1 MMVSISSSN
10 VLDRPLVERVAAG
23 LFTSPGLVEK
33 DWHVTRALAVLARF
47 DHGAAAPA
55 FGGGTSLSKGWGL
68 IKRFSEDIDF
78 KVAMPAAASRSKA
91 RNERSDYRERILA
104 ALMEAE
110 FTLDGEPMKR
120 DESQFFS
127 LNLFYPSL
135 FVTGRGLRPHLR
147 VEMTL
152 TAPALPPIAR
162 PIGPLI
168 GMAERKP
175 PEVPAF
181 PCVDPVETAADKLS
195 ALAWRVHARRRG
207 SDKDDPTIIRHLHD
221 LAALKET
228 VAASDGFADLV
239 RKAAAGDVGR
249 GGEATASIAS
259 ATILSGMLEKLTD
272 DKLWAGEY
280 QDYVDGVSF
289 ARPAERIGF
298 DQALAA
304 VRDLVERLKAE
315 RR

>member
-1 MMVSISSSN
+1 MVSISSSN
-10 VLDRPLVERVAAG
+10 VPDRLLVERVAAG

-33 DWHVTRALAVLARF
+33 DWHITRAIGVLARF

-78 KVAMPAAASRSKA
+78 KVAMPTAASRSKA
-91 RNERSDYRERILA
+91 RSERSDYRERILA
-104 ALMEAE
+104 ALTEAE

-127 LNLFYPSL
+127 VNLLYPSL
-135 FVTGRGLRPHLR
+135 FVTGLGLRPHFR

-152 TAPALPPIAR
+152 TAPTLPPVAR
-162 PIGPLI
+162 PIGSLI

-175 PEVPAF
+175 SEVPAF

-195 ALAWRVHARRRG
+195 ALAWRVNARQRG
-207 SDKDDPTIIRHLHD
+207 SVRDDPTIVRHLHD
-221 LAALKET
+221 LAALKESVTAFGGFAGLVCQT
-228 VAASDGFADLV
+228 VA
-239 RKAAAGDVGR
+239 GDAGR
-249 GGEATASIAS
+249 GGEATALTAP
-259 ATILSGMLEKLTD
+259 ATLLTGMLEKLTD

-280 QDYVDGVSF
+280 QDYVDAVSF

-298 DQALAA
+298 DAALAA
-304 VRDLVERLKAE
+304 VQDLVALIGRSA
-315 RR
+315 

>member
-33 DWHVTRALAVLARF
+33 DWHITRALAVLARF

-78 KVAMPAAASRSKA
+78 KVAMPPAASRTKA
-91 RNERSDYRERILA
+91 RNERSGYRERILA
-104 ALMEAE
+104 ALTDAE

-127 LNLFYPSL
+127 VNLIYPSL
-135 FVTGRGLRPHLR
+135 FATGPGLRPHLR

-162 PIGPLI
+162 PIGSLI

-195 ALAWRVHARRRG
+195 ALAWRVQARQRG

-228 VAASDGFADLV
+228 AAASNAFANLV
-239 RKAAAGDVGR
+239 RQAAAGDAGR
-249 GGEATASIAS
+249 GGEATAAIPPA
-259 ATILSGMLEKLTD
+259 ALLSGMLEKLAG
-272 DKLWAGEY
+272 DKLWAAEY

-289 ARPAERIGF
+289 APPADRIGF
-298 DQALAA
+298 DAAFAA
-304 VRDLVERLKAE
+304 VRGLVALLGESA
-315 RR
+315 